1 MSKSFHI
8 YVGAIA
14 WGQLL
19 FSFNA
24 PAQNLVPN
32 PSFEQVDSCP
42 PYPNSL
48 GYQDG
53 AAPIGWWRW
62 SNTPDYFN
70 GCATDTI
77 GDVPGNIFGYQP
89 AYDGQAYSGMTF
101 YHDTPDSFREM
112 IGAQLTAPLV
122 PGTTYYASMYVSSGY
137 GGYYDYFVFS
147 NKMGILFTEH
157 PYVGGW
163 MNPSYPL
170 RNYSQVWQPS
180 IVADTAGWTL
190 VSGSFVADSAYQYL
204 VIGNHFENTLT
215 DTAWAGSATSFSAYY
230 YVDMVCV
237 STSPTGCS
245 EHIGVEEEAA
255 SGFRVWPNPAGSN
268 LVISGTGS
276 TQSSALILDPVGRLV
291 MSFACCD
298 DQGYDVSSLAS
309 GSYVLVLVDALGK
322 PTARARF
329 IKS

>member
-1 MSKSFHI
+1 VSNALFNI
-8 YVGAIA
+8 AFAVA

-19 FSFNA
+19 LSFESR
-24 PAQNLVPN
+24 AQNLVPN
-32 PSFEQVDSCP
+32 PSFELIDSCP

-112 IGAQLTAPLV
+112 IGAQLTTPLV

-147 NKMGILFTEH
+147 NKMGMLFTQQ

-170 RNYSQVWQPS
+170 RNYSQIWQPT
-180 IVADTAGWTL
+180 VVPDTAGWTL

-204 VIGNHFENTLT
+204 VIGNHFDNTLT
-215 DTAWAGSATSFSAYY
+215 DTSWAGSATSFSAYY
-230 YVDMVCV
+230 YVDFVCV
-237 STSPTGCS
+237 STSPTGCF
-245 EHIGVEEEAA
+245 EDTGFGEEAA
-255 SGFRVWPNPAGSN
+255 MGFSIWPNPVVSSF
-268 LVISGTGS
+268 VINGLGNKSHR
-276 TQSSALILDPVGRLV
+276 ALILDPMGRLV
-291 MSFACCD
+291 MSFDCSA
-298 DQGYDVSSLAS
+298 GSEYDVRSLAN
-309 GSYVLVLVDALGK
+309 GSYALLVLDVHGE
-322 PTARARF
+322 PVARIRF